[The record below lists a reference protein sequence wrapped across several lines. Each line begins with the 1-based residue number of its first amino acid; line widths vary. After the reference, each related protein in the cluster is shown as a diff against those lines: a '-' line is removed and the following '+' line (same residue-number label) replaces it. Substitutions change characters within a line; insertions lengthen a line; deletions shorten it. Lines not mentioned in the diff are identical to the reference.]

1 MMTRFLLFHQTQDTT
16 SAERMSPHPVS
27 GGRSWWAHFEFTR
40 INIELTILRKKIE
53 ELMNVRGVGEK
64 NFLKLKP
71 QITIAPAKAD
81 HDHPGAL

>member
-1 MMTRFLLFHQTQDTT
+1 
-16 SAERMSPHPVS
+16 
-27 GGRSWWAHFEFTR
+27 
-40 INIELTILRKKIE
+40 
-53 ELMNVRGVGEK
+53 MNVRGVGEK